1 MLKSRTIQIW
11 ITGLSLQFQQIF
23 STWFLLWLF
32 GSPILYIV
40 HVIVLVCFWLL
51 ALFMYFNSVWKS
63 TCSLC
68 LFRFCIKSCILLKV
82 FTHCLIKCNIQG
94 TCDVAVNVF
103 ALVVDVPGDTWFFVY
118 SISVIRPCNLTIREV
133 CLFLVFS
140 TCNVL
145 VSM

>member
-1 MLKSRTIQIW
+1 MNYWIKLTISTDFLNMISTMVIW
-11 ITGLSLQFQQIF
+11 ITYLIY
-23 STWFLLWLF
+23 STCHCASVF
-32 GSPILYIV
+32 
-40 HVIVLVCFWLL
+40 CLL
-51 ALFMYFNSVWKS
+51 ALFMYFDSVRKT

-68 LFRFCIKSCILLKV
+68 LFRFCIKSCIMLKV

-94 TCDVAVNVF
+94 TCDVVVNIF